1 MRTIAPNRLMATV
14 VIAAL
19 LGVAAG
25 FAATGQSTAGSVSAA
40 SPGYCGGTACVSHTW
55 LWVPAMR
62 RAR

>member
-1 MRTIAPNRLMATV
+1 MRTIAPHRLLATV

-19 LGVAAG
+19 LGVIAG
-25 FAATGQSTAGSVSAA
+25 FSVTSQSTAGSVSVA
-40 SPGYCGGTACVSHTW
+40 SSGYCGGTACVSHTW

>member
-1 MRTIAPNRLMATV
+1 MRTIAQHRLMATV

-19 LGVAAG
+19 LGVIAG
-25 FAATGQSTAGSVSAA
+25 FSVTSQSTAGSVSVA
-40 SPGYCGGTACVSHTW
+40 SSAYYDSTACVSHTW